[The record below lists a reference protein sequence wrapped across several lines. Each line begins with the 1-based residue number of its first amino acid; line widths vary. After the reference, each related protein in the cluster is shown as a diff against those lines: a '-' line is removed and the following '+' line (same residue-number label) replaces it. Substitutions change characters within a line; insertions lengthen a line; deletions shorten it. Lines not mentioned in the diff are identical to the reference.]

1 MLSAFP
7 PSPCPC
13 VSFLSLAVPSHS
25 LLAASLPGHLPTF
38 GFSSYGKA
46 FHPHSRISHSMTSC
60 FPSHLPTSLIA
71 PAHVSD
77 STCSLLPI
85 FRRWMVFSL
94 FWLLSSLSALW
105 EIIPT
110 SSSYYK
116 ILLQFCFL
124 ILSLTAATSDAFYSI
139 FCLWIRT
146 VRVWKQHSSYC
157 TNAFC
162 VSCSSLGLTSDLFWF
177 PVLKYWLFD
186 VSELRSFLPS
196 GRGGTLNILWD
207 KSV

>member
-1 MLSAFP
+1 MI
-7 PSPCPC
+7 SPCFLLFPLLLVPVSLSSPLLCLPIPFWQPPC
-13 VSFLSLAVPSHS
+13 LAISPPWFFIIWKSISSSQQNQPQHDQLLSFS
-25 LLAASLPGHLPTF
+25 
-38 GFSSYGKA
+38 
-46 FHPHSRISHSMTSC
+46 
-60 FPSHLPTSLIA
+60 

-85 FRRWMVFSL
+85 FVRWMVFSL
-94 FWLLSSLSALW
+94 FWLLSSLSPLW

-196 GRGGTLNILWD
+196 GREGTFNILWD
-207 KSV
+207 NSV

>member
-1 MLSAFP
+1 MHWWYLHAFCFSPFSLSLCLFPLPCCAFP
-7 PSPCPC
+7 FP
-13 VSFLSLAVPSHS
+13 AGS
-25 LLAASLPGHLPTF
+25 LLAWPSPHLWFFIIWKSISSSQQNQPQHDQLLS
-38 GFSSYGKA
+38 FS
-46 FHPHSRISHSMTSC
+46 
-60 FPSHLPTSLIA
+60 